1 MVKLFS
7 AAVIAA
13 AMFAT
18 PVMAVSYPP
27 APHPSTH
34 VGQVKFPIPKR
45 DVWGHVGYYGPTVR
59 RPTTAS
65 RESPV
70 DQNHL

>member
-7 AAVIAA
+7 AALIAA

-27 APHPSTH
+27 APHPSTY

-45 DVWGHVGYYGPTVR
+45 DVWGHVGAYYGGPTVR
-59 RPTTAS
+59 APS
-65 RESPV
+65 
-70 DQNHL
+70 